1 MERKLYIEKWRPEAE
16 QRDIKYEHVGYYLD
30 KKTGIAVYTKKVQAD
45 LEVGQLY
52 ELTFEDNNDID
63 TYTYLILKR
72 ENDLYYMSEFLEGIY
87 ELYAPN
93 PKYLGN
99 AWVKCDIKE
108 TLEIDLS
115 EWKDFKPNQNYKMPD
130 MRKKIYEY
138 ISELDAEIERCEKVA
153 VYDAENGETTIS
165 EMLLMR
171 AETLLEVKN
180 DLLSR
185 LAESV

>member
-16 QRDIKYEHVGYYLD
+16 QRDIKYEHIGYYLD
-30 KKTGIAVYTKKVQAD
+30 KKTGIAVYTKKIQAD

-52 ELTFEDNNDID
+52 ELTFEDYNDID

-93 PKYLGN
+93 PKYLGD
-99 AWVKCDIKE
+99 AWVKCDVKE
-108 TLEIDLS
+108 ELGIDLS
-115 EWKDFKPNQNYKMPD
+115 DWKNFKPHQNYKMPD

-138 ISELDAEIERCEKVA
+138 VSELEIEMKRCENLAEQNIQDDASMVA
-153 VYDAENGETTIS
+153 NMMIAR
-165 EMLLMR
+165 MQ
-171 AETLLEVKN
+171 TLNEVRN